1 MKDFRRHAV
10 EYVASLLWELTGI
23 TSISANARY
32 LAKVNE
38 REGFTIDY
46 VSQGL
51 PDGNWLRVEGVRLSA
66 QEMKKAVSLAKEWLK
81 A

>member
-10 EYVASLLWELTGI
+10 DYVASLLWESAGI
-23 TSISANARY
+23 TPILENAQY

-46 VSQGL
+46 VSPGL
-51 PDGNWLRVEGVRLSA
+51 PEGHWLQVEGVRLSA
-66 QEMKKAVSLAKEWLK
+66 QEMKKAVSSAKEWLK

>member
-10 EYVASLLWELTGI
+10 EWVATLITESLSPIEEDI
-23 TSISANARY
+23 RY
-32 LAKVNE
+32 LAKVNK

-46 VSQGL
+46 IPPGL
-51 PDGNWLRVEGVRLSA
+51 PNGHWLQVEGVRLSA